1 MTVMGRWHVVL
12 LALALI
18 TSAGAGAAAEQMQS
32 RAVDTGVDL
41 RVPEAQPIGTVVG
54 RIPIKPGFT
63 YRFNESPKEFALDP
77 LSGEI
82 KTNTILDRESVDR
95 YAFVVLSSQPTY
107 PIEVRIRVT
116 DVNDNLPEFPEPSI
130 AVAFS
135 ESASPG
141 TKLLLDAA
149 TDKDLGE
156 NGIANDYRII
166 DGDNEGKFRLNVTVN
181 PSGQTSYLHLETT
194 GKLDRETND
203 FYVLNISARDG
214 GSPPK
219 YGYLQVNV
227 SILDVNDNPPIFDQ
241 SDFSVSL
248 NESVPP
254 GTTVLK
260 VTATDSDLGDNSK
273 ITYEV
278 TDTEKQ
284 FAVDPESGVITT
296 TKKLSCPQYCS
307 NTTCNMTCV
316 LTVIA
321 KDHGVPRQDARS
333 YVTVNL
339 IDANDH
345 DPVITFTY
353 VPSTANFATVDEN
366 AKNGSLV
373 AAITVTDAD
382 AGLNGITSIS
392 IISGNELNHFRLENS
407 SSVYIVHVN
416 GILDREEISKYN
428 LTVVATDKGI
438 PPRTATAFLVIHVND
453 VNDHEPVFEKS
464 EYTTVLSELAPPGT
478 YVAGITATDEDT
490 GVNAEI
496 YYDFY
501 DGNQQQWFFID
512 HITGLVTT
520 KSLLDREIQGS
531 VELNVSARDGG
542 PNPKWAYTR
551 LKVTILDENDEAPT
565 FPQTQINASL
575 AENIIPVKEILILTA
590 SDYDQGTNGSVSYYL
605 PPSIERKYPKTF
617 VLDHITGQLSAI
629 VELDRE
635 KISTYEIQVI
645 AKDQG
650 FPPQSSTATVLLQVL
665 DVNDNDPYFYPLRY
679 VTDISGDLPLGSTVI
694 QVKAFDEDDGDNAK
708 IIYSIESGGD
718 GYFDI
723 EPSSG
728 NIILQKDFS
737 KASKTIYSLKVS
749 CKDKGNRRS
758 AEDAIVEIIR
768 KSQRK
773 NLDFDKYGGYNFKIV
788 ENEGISKHKINRFVG
803 RVSVRKTSDEIFYY
817 IIEGDPKRVFKIN
830 ENTGTIS
837 AESTVD
843 REEKVTYHLKV
854 MAKSGLAYGF
864 TTVNISVLDVNDN
877 YPTFIEG
884 KDEIHIAENMAV
896 GQEVYFARA
905 IDRDSGSNRTIS
917 YALSYNSDN
926 SFRISETTGV
936 IYLNKAI
943 TNEPG
948 STLSIEVT
956 ATDHGKPALATKYNV
971 IAIIDDVND
980 HTPVFDHTS
989 YETSLLE
996 STLVNTRFFAI
1007 SASDADLGPNG
1018 QISYII
1024 TEGNTDGK
1032 FGIFPDGYL
1041 YVKSLLDREEKDY
1054 YSLTII
1060 ARDNGAPPRS
1070 SQVPVVVHVLD
1081 ENDNSPQFTN
1091 TTFVFKIKEN
1101 EPPDTFVGKLTAIDK
1116 DIGRNAEL
1124 TFSLPIAQ
1132 NDFRID
1138 SRNGFIKTLRSFDR
1152 ESLSQVTGQNYITL
1166 TVTVSDNGK
1175 IKLSDS
1181 VRVTIYITDVND
1193 NAPTFTHTPYAVEI
1207 SEGASVGASVTRIY
1221 STDADEGLNGDIY
1234 YRLIGGDD
1242 MKKFILDEATGQL
1255 FINRPL
1261 DRETLDHYKLLVM
1274 AHDSGQTVRLSATTT
1289 ITVNVLDENDN
1300 VPVFSQTD
1308 LKVSVLETE
1317 PINKKIIQFHA
1328 NDADLGINNELQ
1340 YSISSGNRKETFFID
1355 SYSGELFL
1363 HKHLDYEDLTM
1374 YVLNITVMDNGSP
1387 SLSSSISFTVN
1398 VIDANDNAPV
1408 FTNTAIVRQI
1418 REGIPRHTPIVT
1430 VTAEDPDSGLNGK
1443 VWYSII
1449 HQEPNNGNRHF
1460 AINNVT
1466 GVIHT
1471 LLPIDRESV
1480 DTFRITVVAYDR
1492 AEPQSARL
1500 SAEKLVT
1507 VIVEDIN
1514 DNAPVFVSMNAAF
1527 VNSER
1532 LGRSAG
1538 RGIFIMNVLARDLDS
1553 GTNGLVTYKLIHG
1566 GNDMFDLHRSNGAL
1580 SLRYPPASPE
1590 ARWNLVI
1597 KATDEAVL
1605 SEQRST
1611 ETYLTLIMGGT
1622 ELQGITWT
1630 NAVSVSV
1637 AENEPAG
1644 TAILN
1649 MTNNY
1654 KSGLEYY
1661 IVNVTGDGR
1670 QVDRLFDIDSSLGI
1684 LSTAVPLDRE
1694 AGIEKYEVEV
1704 CAVSSGSPLKS
1715 TTTKVEVVIL
1725 DRNDSPPEFKNI
1737 PAAYTASEDLTPGQ
1751 IIARI
1756 TAEDPDTIG
1765 TITYSIQSDDT
1776 TPFLLDRLTGDLS
1789 LKEPLDRETTSEYE
1803 VVIRADDGMQFTDV
1817 TVVIQVTDTNDNPPV
1832 FKESAYS
1839 FDIAENAARGSVVGT
1854 VAAIDPD
1861 AGLNAQLTYTVISD
1875 WANDIFSLNPQTGV
1889 FTLTARLDYEETPHY
1904 ILVTQAQDNGQP
1916 SLSGTVTI
1924 YINVI
1929 DLNDNAPIFDPMSFS
1944 NEILENVPIG
1954 TPVVTVSATDL
1965 DSGWN
1970 GKLSYSITSGDE
1982 NSDFT
1987 ISSNGTIHTANLLD
2001 REKISMYNLIVIAKD
2016 LAKSPEPQLSSTV
2029 QVTIQLKDVNDMAP
2043 EFLSSNSTAVSENIP
2058 LNTVIMT
2065 IKAIDKDEGRNGY
2078 VEYFMD
2084 SDPEVNGYFSLGNVD
2099 GILRATGKLDRELKS
2114 SYTITVK
2121 AKDRGDPPQITSTK
2135 IDIKILDENDN
2146 SPVFDPKQYSASV
2159 PENASIGASV
2169 LQVSATDIDE
2179 DSNGRVRYS
2188 IDYGDDNRDFS
2199 ISEDTGIVRVAKNL
2213 NFERKSRY
2221 ILTIRAE
2228 DCAKDDV
2235 RFDTAELSIS
2245 LQDINDNPPTFLDSP
2260 YLANVME
2267 NVIPPNGG
2275 FILTVHAYDADSP
2288 PFNNQVRYFIK
2299 EGDADLFKINA
2310 SSGQISLLRT
2320 LDREAQDEYT
2330 LSLVAMDTG
2339 SPPLTGSGTVKV
2351 IVQDVND
2358 NSPDFE
2364 RQNYKAH
2371 IKENSPSG
2379 TFILGPKAIDNDIEN
2394 NAKIRYSLLGDKS
2407 ERFSINSMTGTIM
2420 TNDTLDREEW
2430 EVYYLIVMAQDSSTT
2445 DPRTATANVTII
2457 VDDENDNTPTFTQKT
2472 YEVFICEKTKPND
2485 FVFGVKAKDND
2496 IGLNKKIVYD
2506 LKGEHKNLFNINQQT
2521 GVIKANED
2529 LSKYNDRSRALAA
2542 FNLVIVATDSGTVPQ
2557 QSMADL
2563 ILIPKSGKNFPQ
2575 FTITNKM
2582 TFTFPEDTPEGVLV
2596 TRLSATSPK
2605 KGALGLLQYSV
2616 AGGNVG
2622 DALRVEPISGEVFI
2636 TGKGFDYETMP
2647 LYDVWFEVKDSDN
2660 PPLKSFIEIEVK
2672 ITDANDNAPVI
2683 EQILY
2688 NATVSEEESPPQTVV
2703 KINAHDDDSDENGR
2717 ISFRLLND
2725 YEETFVIDSYNGE
2738 IYTNIALDRESIP
2751 FYEIIVEAVDHG
2763 TPQLTGTSTVLI
2775 TVADKNDNPPRFTR
2789 LFSVNVTENAE
2800 IGSFVI
2806 RVTSSDQDIGPN
2818 ANATYSFVENPGEK
2832 FVIDSFTGNVTVARP
2847 LDREMQ
2853 DEYILKVAAIDGAWR
2868 SETPLTITI
2877 QDQNDNAPE
2886 FEYSYYSFNFP
2897 ELQKKN
2903 SFVGQ
2908 VIASDKD
2915 KQGPNSII
2923 SYSLQQTSDLFSID
2937 PATGEILSKFTMNYK
2952 RTMVYPSPE
2961 NSYSVTVVATDN
2973 GKPPMSSECLVT
2985 INIVDANNNKPKFE
2999 PHEKLVPVPYDALI
3013 GEKIINLEAKDT
3025 LDYGINAEIEYYVFS
3040 GNGTA
3045 YFTVDKISGWVIIN
3059 KQFHNVGQFY
3069 NIKVKAIDRGV
3080 PPQQDETSLIFVVT
3094 GENINSPKFTALSY
3108 QVIVPENEPIGSS
3121 ILTLKGNDEDDGPNG
3136 IIRYEISSGN
3146 EDNVFK
3152 IHPVSGVISI
3162 LRSLDYDEV
3171 QEYRLNITARDLG
3184 FKPKE
3189 ATATVTIIL
3198 TDINDNAP
3206 VFNQTHYQAY
3216 LPENS
3221 PIDTFIFEV
3230 RANDIDSPKNAIVKY
3245 KIKNKITALFY
3256 INENTGKIYSKEIFD
3271 YEEKNTYKLQI
3282 LAENPNSTMQSTTEV
3297 IVQITGVNEFYPKF
3311 VQPVFHFDVSESAE
3325 VGTNVGVIQASD
3337 QDSGE
3342 DGVIYYLF
3350 VGSSNDK
3357 GFNINSQTGV
3367 IRVARYLDRETQ
3379 NRVVLTVLAK
3389 NYGSIHGNDTDE
3401 AQVIISIQD
3410 GNDPPVF
3417 LRHYYETSMS
3427 EGANIGQNVIEVQ
3440 AVDKD
3445 VRPQNNQFSY
3455 SILSG
3460 NDNHD
3465 FKIDPQSGLIEVS
3478 RYLDREKVSTYSL
3491 TIGAIDTGVPPQ
3503 TGTTTVK
3510 ITLTDINDN
3519 GPIFDTDNF
3528 DGSVY
3533 ENEPPNT
3540 SITTLSATDPD
3551 LPPNGAPFSYKIIGG
3566 KHQNFVKVHKHT
3578 GVLLTT
3584 KKIDRELTPYLEI
3597 DIQIEDSGN
3606 PVMTSNYTI
3615 QVKVLDRNDN
3625 PPTPRSVHVLV
3636 YAFNNKVPMG
3646 KIADVKPNDLDV
3658 VGDYKCKIIKETTT
3672 ENTLSLLTIRRGCDL
3687 YTNSIKPG
3695 QGYSFSVSGNDGIH
3709 RDVIS
3714 SVSLEYFL
3722 YDNETVEQS
3731 VTLRILNI
3739 TATSF
3744 LTHYYRI
3751 LLEILKVGLKN
3762 KEVISIYSI
3771 NESKD
3776 SLDLTIAIKEGN
3788 SIWKKENTE
3797 YHLKSKE
3804 AEIKKGIKKQLIIP
3818 YFPCYKNPCHNSGI
3832 CSDAINVINDTKV
3845 IESSA
3850 LIIASPAVEHDY
3862 NCLCNDRFVGKNC
3875 EKRQDPCSPNP
3886 CKFGGLCRKQGHDF
3900 MCSCPARHEGKTC
3913 ELERDDACS
3922 SNPCKNGGSCKESS
3936 DRTSYFCL
3944 CRPGYRGNQCEGLI
3958 DSCRPNPCLHG
3969 GICISLKPG
3978 YKCSCTNGRY
3988 GTHCESSTFGFNE
4001 LSYMQFPALD
4011 ASTNDITLIFATTK
4025 ADALLL
4031 YNYGAQTGG
4040 RSDFIAIELLG
4051 GKPVF
4056 SFGGAR
4062 TSITTVAI
4070 TDTDR
4075 NLADGKWYKLTATRN
4090 GRVISLS
4097 IASCTDHGDI
4107 CTECEPG
4114 DKSCYDDATGQAG
4127 TLNFNNEPLLIGGLE
4142 KADPALERPG
4152 QIHSDDFVGCM
4163 HSISVNGRLLNLTI
4177 PLKARGVEA
4186 NCDRSENGACY
4197 KNDICGS
4204 GECVDRW
4211 KTNYCKCGGNI
4222 ISSDCGSSLQSISV
4236 AETGFLFYTI
4246 SEKHRR
4252 MQLLESFY
4260 GGSTTWD
4267 KKTNRNYGKTISK
4280 SNNPTKTLSFSFK
4293 SHKPFGLLFYAATDK
4308 YYTLV
4313 ELIDG
4318 KVSYTSKQSSLVN
4331 MTQTE
4336 QHDVSDGNWHNVTLY
4351 AFGRSIKLIVDN
4363 KIVGEELDAASVHD
4377 FLDPYLTVISLG
4389 GVKSEWISNYQKFEG
4404 CLTNFTVNHEI
4415 QPFTG
4420 NGSIFKEVNRKG
4432 KVISGCHS
4440 AFGAGL
4446 AQNPDP
4452 LSIGITLVIS
4462 FFIILIVAILVSFIV
4477 FRLRKQKKEKNGVPT
4492 LKSNAVHSKQNG
4504 GPAMLNAPNLIAGTN
4519 DNLLNRNMHTNE
4531 TSLSSYMSEG
4541 ADIMRN
4547 VGHIVGP
4554 ELLSKKYKDREIMN
4568 LDPPRPQRPDI
4579 IEREV
4584 VGKSPALRD
4593 DHHVLPP
4600 TSTNTSHSHNH
4611 EHPSGMDLNSEVP
4624 EHYDLEN
4631 ASSIAPSDIDIVYHY
4646 KGFREA
4652 AGVRK
4657 YKATPPPIA
4666 SYHHKH
4672 QNPQHRHSPHHSS
4685 GYPPRALPQASQ
4697 PPPQP
4702 RQHQTTPLARLS
4714 PSSEL
4719 SQQPRILTLHD
4730 ISGKPLQSALLAT
4743 TSSSGG
4749 VGKDALHSNSERSL
4763 NSPVMSQLSGQSSSA
4778 GRKTP
4783 NVSAQVP
4790 QVSVGSGAVGLTAE
4804 EIERMNARQRTSS
4817 LVSTLDAV
4825 SSSSEAPRS
4834 GGVNHHM
4841 SHRHHS
4847 PPVDNRSSTG
4857 SDDESGNDSFTCSE
4871 IEYDNN
4877 SLSAD
4882 KPEDVRRPNVSST
4895 NNSKKPILPP
4905 PYESFDS
4912 SFRGSLSTLV
4922 ASDDDIAPHVG
4933 AALYRQ
4939 ANGSPAP
4946 ATLGWDYHLNWGLN
4960 FESMIGVFKDI
4971 AELPDSV
4978 NGRMSSSLR
4987 LPNGTP
4993 KPSEEYV

>member
-1 MTVMGRWHVVL
+1 MTSMGRWHVVL
-12 LALALI
+12 VAVALL
-18 TSAGAGAAAEQMQS
+18 TGAGAGAAAEQMQS

-41 RVPEAQPIGTVVG
+41 RIAEAQPVGTIVG

-63 YRFNESPKEFALDP
+63 YRFNEPPKEFVLDP
-77 LSGEI
+77 ISGELKSNI
-82 KTNTILDRESVDR
+82 VLDRESVDR

-107 PIEVRIRVT
+107 PIEVRIRVM
-116 DVNDNLPEFPEPSI
+116 DVNDNYPEFPEPSI

-135 ESASPG
+135 ESAAAG

-156 NGIANDYRII
+156 NGITNDYRIV

-203 FYVLNISARDG
+203 FYILNISARDG

-227 SILDVNDNPPIFDQ
+227 TILDVNDNPPIFDQ

-254 GTTVLK
+254 GTVVLK

-296 TKKLSCPQYCS
+296 LKKLTCPKYCS
-307 NTTCNMTCV
+307 NGTCNMTCV

-321 KDHGVPRQDARS
+321 KDHGVPRQDART

-373 AAITVTDAD
+373 AAITVTDLD

-392 IISGNELNHFRLENS
+392 IVAGNELNHFRLENS

-416 GILDREEISKYN
+416 GVLDREEISKYN
-428 LTVVATDKGI
+428 LTVVATDRGV
-438 PPRTATAFLVIHVND
+438 PPRTATSFLVIHVND

-464 EYTTVLSELAPPGT
+464 EYSAILSELAPPGT
-478 YVAGITATDEDT
+478 YIAGITATDEDT

-501 DGNQQQWFFID
+501 DGNQQQWFSID
-512 HITGLVTT
+512 HYTGLVTT
-520 KSLLDREIQGS
+520 KSILDREIQGT

-551 LKVTILDENDEAPT
+551 LKITILDENDEAPS
-565 FPQTQINASL
+565 FPQTVINASL
-575 AENIIPVKEILILTA
+575 YENLKPIKDILILTA

-605 PPSIERKYPKTF
+605 PPSIERKYPNTF
-617 VLDHITGQLSAI
+617 MLDPITGQLSTVI
-629 VELDRE
+629 ELDRE
-635 KISTYEIQVI
+635 RIQLYEIQVL

-650 FPPQSSTATVLLQVL
+650 FPPQSSTAKIFLKVL
-665 DVNDNDPYFYPLRY
+665 DVNDNEPFFYPQRY
-679 VTDISGDLPLGSTVI
+679 IETISDSLPPGSKLL
-694 QVKAFDEDDGDNAK
+694 QVKAMDLDEGDNAK
-708 IIYSIESGGD
+708 LKFKLESGGD
-718 GYFDI
+718 GYFDV
-723 EPSSG
+723 EPLTG
-728 NIILQKDFS
+728 NIILQKDFH
-737 KASKTIYSLKVS
+737 KAPKSVYSLKVS
-749 CKDKGNRRS
+749 CRDKGNKR
-758 AEDAIVEIIR
+758 AVEDAIVDIIKTSHR
-768 KSQRK
+768 KS
-773 NLDFDKYGGYNFKIV
+773 LDFEGYDGYSFKIL
-788 ENEGISKHKINRFVG
+788 EDDGLSKAQVG
-803 RVSVRKTSDEIFYY
+803 RYIGKVSTRMTSDSVSYF
-817 IIEGDPKRVFKIN
+817 IIEGDYKHIFKID
-830 ENTGTIS
+830 EKSGVIS
-837 AESTVD
+837 SNSNID
-843 REEKVTYHLKV
+843 REDKMTYRLKV
-854 MAKSGLAYGF
+854 MARSGLAFGF
-864 TTVNISVLDVNDN
+864 TTVNISVLDMNDN
-877 YPTFIEG
+877 YPIFIED
-884 KDEIHIAENMAV
+884 KDEINIPENMAV

-905 IDRDSGSNRTIS
+905 TDRDSGSNRTIT
-917 YALSYNSDN
+917 YTLSYNPDN

-943 TNEPG
+943 TSEPG
-948 STLSIEVT
+948 STISLEVT
-956 ATDHGKPALATKYNV
+956 ATDNGKPGLATKHTIV
-971 IAIIDDVND
+971 AIIKDVND

-1007 SASDADLGPNG
+1007 SASDADLGANG
-1018 QISYII
+1018 RISYYIA
-1024 TEGNTDGK
+1024 EGNSDSK
-1032 FGIFPDGYL
+1032 FGVFPDGYI
-1041 YVKSLLDREEKDY
+1041 YVKSTLDREERDY
-1054 YSLTII
+1054 YSLTIV
-1060 ARDNGAPPRS
+1060 ATDNGKPPRS
-1070 SQVPVVVHVLD
+1070 SQVPVVIHVLD

-1091 TTFVFKIKEN
+1091 TTFIFKIKEN

-1138 SRNGFIKTLRSFDR
+1138 SRNGFIRTLKSFDR
-1152 ESLSQVTGQNYITL
+1152 ESLAHSTGQNYITL

-1175 IKLSDS
+1175 VKLTDS

-1193 NAPTFTHTPYAVEI
+1193 NAPVFTRIPYKVEV
-1207 SEGASVGASVTRIY
+1207 SEGATVGASIMRVY
-1221 STDADEGLNGDIY
+1221 SSDVDEGLNGDIY
-1234 YRLIGGDD
+1234 YKLIGGDE
-1242 MKKFILDEATGQL
+1242 MEKFSLDEATGQL
-1255 FINRPL
+1255 FINKPL
-1261 DRETLDHYKLLVM
+1261 DRESIDKYQLTVL
-1274 AHDSGQTVRLSATTT
+1274 AHDSGQAIRLSSTTT
-1289 ITVNVLDENDN
+1289 IHVDVLDENDN
-1300 VPVFSQTD
+1300 APIFSQTQM
-1308 LKVSVLETE
+1308 KVSVLETE

-1328 NDADLGINNELQ
+1328 NDADLGINNEIQ
-1340 YSISSGNRKETFFID
+1340 FSITSGNRKEAFFID

-1363 HKHLDYEDLTM
+1363 HKHLDYEDLTS
-1374 YVLNITVMDNGSP
+1374 YVLNITATDNGSP
-1387 SLSSSISFTVN
+1387 SLSSSIPFTVN

-1418 REGIPRHTPIVT
+1418 REGIPIHTPIVT

-1443 VWYSII
+1443 VYYSIT
-1449 HQEPNNGNRHF
+1449 HQDPNDGRRHF
-1460 AINNVT
+1460 AINNIT

-1492 AEPQSARL
+1492 AEPPSARL

-1514 DNAPVFVSMNAAF
+1514 DNAPAFVSMNAA
-1527 VNSER
+1527 VINSER
-1532 LGRSAG
+1532 LGRSLG

-1553 GTNGLVTYKLIHG
+1553 GTNGLVTYKLMHG
-1566 GNDMFDLHRSNGAL
+1566 GTDIFDLHRSNGAL
-1580 SLRYPPASPE
+1580 VLRYPPAIPE

-1611 ETYLTLIMGGT
+1611 ETYLTVIMGGT
-1622 ELQGITWT
+1622 ELEGITWT
-1630 NAVSVSV
+1630 NVGSVSV

-1649 MTNNY
+1649 MTNNF
-1654 KSGLEYY
+1654 KSALEYY

-1684 LSTAVPLDRE
+1684 LSTAVSLDRE
-1694 AGIEKYEVEV
+1694 AGIDRYEVEI
-1704 CAVSSGSPLKS
+1704 CAVSSSTPLQS
-1715 TTTKVEVVIL
+1715 TTTKVEVTIL
-1725 DRNDSPPEFKNI
+1725 DKNDSPPEFKNI
-1737 PAAYTASEDLTPGQ
+1737 PASYPASEDLAPGQ
-1751 IIARI
+1751 KIASI
-1756 TAEDPDTIG
+1756 LAEDPDTIG
-1765 TITYSIQSDDT
+1765 TITYSIQSEEP
-1776 TPFLLDRLTGDLS
+1776 TPFALDTNTGELT
-1789 LKEPLDRETTSEYE
+1789 LKEPLDRETISEYQ
-1803 VVIRADDGMQFTDV
+1803 VVVRADDGMQYTDL
-1817 TVVIQVTDTNDNPPV
+1817 TIVVQVTDTNDNPPT

-1854 VAAIDPD
+1854 VAATDLDSGP
-1861 AGLNAQLTYTVISD
+1861 NAQLTYTVVSD
-1875 WANDIFSLNPQTGV
+1875 WANDVFSLNPQTGV
-1889 FTLTARLDYEETPHY
+1889 FTLTARLDYEETQHY
-1904 ILVTQAQDNGQP
+1904 ILVAQAQDGGHP

-1944 NEILENVPIG
+1944 NEILEDVSVG
-1954 TPVVTVSATDL
+1954 TSVVTISATDM
-1965 DSGWN
+1965 DSGFN
-1970 GKLSYSITSGDE
+1970 GKIIYSITSGDDS
-1982 NSDFT
+1982 SDFI
-1987 ISSNGTIHTANLLD
+1987 ISSNGTIRTAKLLD
-2001 REKISMYNLIVIAKD
+2001 REKIPIYNLIVTAKD
-2016 LAKSPEPQLSSTV
+2016 LAKPPEPQLSSTV

-2043 EFLSSNSTAVSENIP
+2043 EFVSPNMTTVSENIP

-2065 IKAIDKDEGRNGY
+2065 VKAVDKDEGRNGY
-2078 VEYFMD
+2078 IEYFMEPD
-2084 SDPEVNGYFSLGNVD
+2084 SEINGYFSLGNVD

-2114 SYTITVK
+2114 SYTLSVT
-2121 AKDRGDPPQITSTK
+2121 AKDRGDPPNVTKTK
-2135 IDIKILDENDN
+2135 ILIKIMDENDN

-2169 LQVSATDIDE
+2169 LQVSATDVDE
-2179 DSNGRVRYS
+2179 GLNGRVRYS
-2188 IDYGDDNRDFS
+2188 IASGDDNRDFT

-2213 NFERKSRY
+2213 NYERKSRY
-2221 ILTIRAE
+2221 LLTIRTE

-2245 LQDINDNPPTFLDSP
+2245 IQDINDNPPTFLDSP
-2260 YLANVME
+2260 YLAYVME
-2267 NVIPPNGG
+2267 NIIPPNGG
-2275 FILTVHAYDADSP
+2275 FIITVRAYDADSP

-2339 SPPLTGSGTVKV
+2339 SPPLTGSGTVKI

-2364 RQNYKAH
+2364 RQSYKTTV
-2371 IKENSPSG
+2371 KENMPAG
-2379 TFILGPKAIDNDIEN
+2379 TVILEPKAIDKDIGN
-2394 NAKIRYSLLGDKS
+2394 NAKIRYSLLGEKS
-2407 ERFSINSMTGTIM
+2407 ERFIIDPTTGIIS
-2420 TNDTLDREEW
+2420 TNVSLDREDW
-2430 EVYYLIVMAQDSSTT
+2430 DTYYLILMAQDSSTT

-2457 VDDENDNTPTFTQKT
+2457 VEDENDNTPIFPQSEYET
-2472 YEVFICEKTKPND
+2472 YISDRTLPGDFI
-2485 FVFGVKAKDND
+2485 FGVKARDND
-2496 IGLNKKIVYD
+2496 IGLNKKILYD
-2506 LKGEHKNLFNINQQT
+2506 LKGEHQEFFTINKET
-2521 GVIKANED
+2521 GVIKAKEN
-2529 LSKYNDRSRALAA
+2529 LAKLKEINKSSL
-2542 FNLVIVATDSGTVPQ
+2542 NLIIIAADCGIIPR
-2557 QSMADL
+2557 QSTADL
-2563 ILIPKSGKNFPQ
+2563 ILIPKSVKNFPK
-2575 FTITNKM
+2575 FSVTNKL
-2582 TFTFPEDTPEGVLV
+2582 TFTFSENTPEGVLV

-2605 KGALGLLQYSV
+2605 TGPTSLLQYAV
-2616 AGGNVG
+2616 AGGNIG
-2622 DALRVEPISGEVFI
+2622 DALKVEPISGEVFI
-2636 TGKGFDYETMP
+2636 TGKGLDYETMP
-2647 LYDVWFEVKDSDN
+2647 LYEVWFEVKDSDN
-2660 PPLKSFIEIEVK
+2660 PPLKSFIEIEIKV
-2672 ITDANDNAPVI
+2672 TDANDNAPII
-2683 EQILY
+2683 ENLLY
-2688 NATVSEEESPPQTVV
+2688 NATVPEEESPPQLVV
-2703 KINAHDDDSDENGR
+2703 KIEAHDDDSNENGR
-2717 ISFRLLND
+2717 ISYRLVND
-2725 YEETFVIDSYNGE
+2725 YEETFKIDSESGE
-2738 IYTNIALDRESIP
+2738 ISTNIGLDRESIP
-2751 FYEIIVEAVDHG
+2751 FYEILVEAVDHG
-2763 TPQLTGTSTVLI
+2763 VPQLIGTSTVLV
-2775 TVADKNDNPPRFTR
+2775 TVMDKNDNPPRFTR

-2806 RVTSSDQDIGPN
+2806 RVTSSDLDTGPN

-2832 FVIDSFTGNVTVARP
+2832 FLIDPISGNVTVARP
-2847 LDREMQ
+2847 LDRELQ

-2897 ELQKKN
+2897 ELQNKN

-2908 VIASDKD
+2908 VIATDKD

-2923 SYSLQQTSDLFSID
+2923 SYSLQQTSDLFTID
-2937 PATGEILSKFTMNYK
+2937 PATGEILSKFMMNYK
-2952 RTMVYPSPE
+2952 RTLINLSPE
-2961 NSYSVTVVATDN
+2961 NTYSVIVVATDN

-2985 INIVDANNNKPKFE
+2985 INVVDANNNKPKFIE
-2999 PHEKLVPVPYDALI
+2999 HEKFVPVPLDATL
-3013 GEKIINLEAKDT
+3013 GEKIIQLTAEDT
-3025 LDYGINAEIEYYVFS
+3025 MDFGINAEIEYFVAG
-3040 GNGTA
+3040 GNGTSF
-3045 YFTVDKISGWVIIN
+3045 FTIDKTDGWIYVN
-3059 KQFHNVGQFY
+3059 KQFYFIGQY
-3069 NIKVKAIDRGV
+3069 YGLKIKAVDRGI
-3080 PPQQDETSLIFVVT
+3080 PPQSVETIITFVVT
-3094 GENINSPKFTALSY
+3094 GENIHSPKFTALSY

-3121 ILTLKGNDEDDGPNG
+3121 ILTLKANDEDEGPNG
-3136 IIRYEISSGN
+3136 IIRYAISSGN
-3146 EDNVFK
+3146 IGKEFQVDPFL
-3152 IHPVSGVISI
+3152 GTISI
-3162 LRSLDYDEV
+3162 LRPLDYDEI
-3171 QEYRLNITARDLG
+3171 QEYRLNITATDLG

-3189 ATATVTIIL
+3189 TTATVTIIL

-3206 VFNQTHYQAY
+3206 QFNQSHYEAY
-3216 LPENS
+3216 LAENS
-3221 PIDTFIFEV
+3221 PVNSFIFKV
-3230 RANDIDSPKNAIVKY
+3230 RAVDIDSPKNSIIKY
-3245 KIKNKITALFY
+3245 HIKNEMSSLFH
-3256 INENTGKIYSKEIFD
+3256 IDVNTGKIFSKAIFD
-3271 YEEKNTYKLQI
+3271 YEEKTSYKLEI
-3282 LAENPNSTMQSTTEV
+3282 VAENPDSVMRSMTEV
-3297 IVQITGVNEFYPKF
+3297 LVHITGVNEFYPKF
-3311 VQPVFHFDVSESAE
+3311 IQPAFHFDVSESAE
-3325 VGTNVGVIQASD
+3325 VGTNVGTIQATD
-3337 QDSGE
+3337 QDSGD
-3342 DGVIYYLF
+3342 DGIIYYLF

-3357 GFNINSQTGV
+3357 GFNVNSQTGV

-3389 NYGSIHGNDTDE
+3389 NYGGIHGNDTDE

-3410 GNDPPVF
+3410 GNDPPEF
-3417 LRHYYETSMS
+3417 LRNYYEATIS
-3427 EGANIGQNVIEVQ
+3427 ESASVGQKVVQ
-3440 AVDKD
+3440 VKAVDKD

-3455 SILSG
+3455 SLIGG
-3460 NDNHD
+3460 NTNQD
-3465 FKIDPQSGLIEVS
+3465 FRIDPQSGEIEVS
-3478 RYLDREKVSTYSL
+3478 RQLDRETIPTYSL
-3491 TIGAIDTGVPPQ
+3491 IVGAIDTGIPPQ

-3510 ITLTDINDN
+3510 VTITDINDN
-3519 GPIFDTDNF
+3519 GPLFDVANF
-3528 DGSVY
+3528 NGAVY

-3540 SITTLSATDPD
+3540 SITTLTAKDPD
-3551 LPPNGAPFSYKIIGG
+3551 LPPNGAPFSYSIIGG
-3566 KHQNFVKVHKHT
+3566 QHQNYVKVNKHS

-3584 KKIDRELTPYLEI
+3584 KKIDRELTPQLEI
-3597 DIQIEDSGN
+3597 VIQIEDSGT
-3606 PVMTSNYTI
+3606 PVMKSIYTI
-3615 QVKVLDRNDN
+3615 FIKVLDRNDN
-3625 PPTPRSVHVLV
+3625 PPSSRSAHVLV
-3636 YAFNNKVPMG
+3636 YAFNNKVPTG
-3646 KIADVKPNDLDV
+3646 KIADVKPNDPDI
-3658 VGDYKCKIIKETTT
+3658 VGDYKCKIIKDSTT
-3672 ENTLSLLTIRRGCDL
+3672 ENTLTLFNIRKGCDL
-3687 YTNSIKPG
+3687 YTNAVRPG

-3709 RDVIS
+3709 KDVTS
-3714 SVSLEYFL
+3714 SVSVEYFSF
-3722 YDNETVEQS
+3722 DNATVEQS
-3731 VTLRILNI
+3731 ITIRIINM
-3739 TATSF
+3739 TAADF
-3744 LTHYYRI
+3744 LTHYYRN
-3751 LLEILKVGLKN
+3751 LLEVLKNGLK
-3762 KEVISIYSI
+3762 KDEIAYLYSI
-3771 NESKD
+3771 NQEKVG
-3776 SLDLTIAIKEGN
+3776 LDLTIAVKTN
-3788 SIWKKENTE
+3788 KTIWKRENTE
-3797 YHLKSKE
+3797 NYVKSKE
-3804 AEIKKGIKKQLIIP
+3804 FELSKVLKTSVIVSYYPCATQHCLNDGVCTDGIRVLDEVRI
-3818 YFPCYKNPCHNSGI
+3818 
-3832 CSDAINVINDTKV
+3832 
-3845 IESSA
+3845 IESST
-3850 LIIASPAVEHDY
+3850 LILSSPLVRHEYTCH
-3862 NCLCNDRFVGKNC
+3862 CTDRFMGTNC

-3886 CKFGGLCRKQGHDF
+3886 CNYGGQCRKQGHDF
-3900 MCSCPARHEGKTC
+3900 VCSCPPRREGKTC
-3913 ELERDDACS
+3913 QFERDDVCS

-3936 DRTSYFCL
+3936 DRNSFFCL
-3944 CRPGYRGNQCEGLI
+3944 CRPGYRGDQCEALV
-3958 DSCRPNPCLHG
+3958 DSCRPNPCMHG

-3988 GTHCESSTFGFNE
+3988 GTHCESSTFGFGE

-4011 ASTNDITLIFATTK
+4011 ASTNDITIIFATTK
-4025 ADALLL
+4025 PDALLL

-4051 GKPVF
+4051 GKPIF

-4062 TSITTVAI
+4062 TSITSVSIMDSEVNT
-4070 TDTDR
+4070 
-4075 NLADGKWYKLTATRN
+4075 ADGKWYKLTATRN

-4097 IASCTDHGDI
+4097 VTSCTDHGDV
-4107 CTECEPG
+4107 CMECEPG
-4114 DKSCYDDATGQAG
+4114 DSSCYDDDTGQAG
-4127 TLNFNNEPLLIGGLE
+4127 TLNFNNEPLLIGGLH
-4142 KADPALERPG
+4142 KADPVLERPG

-4163 HSISVNGRLLNLTI
+4163 HSISINGRFLNLTN

-4186 NCDRSENGACY
+4186 NCDRTEKGTCY
-4197 KNDICGS
+4197 KKDICDS
-4204 GECVDRW
+4204 GQCLDKW
-4211 KTNYCKCGGNI
+4211 KTNNCKCEKDLIAPNCN
-4222 ISSDCGSSLQSISV
+4222 SALLPISV
-4236 AETGFLFYTI
+4236 SESAYITYMI

-4260 GGSTTWD
+4260 GGSTNWERKSKNVGKAVT
-4267 KKTNRNYGKTISK
+4267 KVSNPAKILTFFFKTNRKEGV
-4280 SNNPTKTLSFSFK
+4280 
-4293 SHKPFGLLFYAATDK
+4293 LFYAATDK
-4308 YYTLV
+4308 YYTII
-4313 ELIDG
+4313 ELNEG
-4318 KVSYTSKQSSLVN
+4318 KVSYTSKQNVVVN
-4331 MTQTE
+4331 MTQVD
-4336 QHDVSDGNWHNVTLY
+4336 QQDVSDGNWHNITIY
-4351 AFGRSIKLIVDN
+4351 SHGRSIRLIVDN
-4363 KIVGEELDAASVHD
+4363 KNVGEELDAAGVHD
-4377 FLDPYLTVISLG
+4377 FLDPYLTIISLG
-4389 GVKSEWISNYQKFEG
+4389 GVKTEWVSHNNKFEG
-4404 CLTNFTVNHEI
+4404 CLANFSINNEL
-4415 QPFTG
+4415 QPFNG
-4420 NGSIFKEVNRKG
+4420 NGSIFKEVIRKG
-4432 KVISGCHS
+4432 KIIPGCHS
-4440 AFGAGL
+4440 TFGAGI
-4446 AQNPDP
+4446 AQNPNP
-4452 LSIGITLVIS
+4452 LNIGITLVIV
-4462 FFIILIVAILVSFIV
+4462 FFIILIVAISISFIV
-4477 FRLRKQKKEKNGVPT
+4477 YRLRKQKKEKGNTSGS
-4492 LKSNAVHSKQNG
+4492 KSNIVHTKQNG

-4519 DNLLNRNMHTNE
+4519 DSIMNRNMHNNE
-4531 TSLSSYMSEG
+4531 TSLNSYMSEN

-4568 LDPPRPQRPDI
+4568 IDPPRPQRPDI

-4584 VGKSPALRD
+4584 VGKSPALRE
-4593 DHHVLPP
+4593 DHHPP
-4600 TSTNTSHSHNH
+4600 PPPSTNTSHHTH
-4611 EHPSGMDLNSEVP
+4611 DHPSGMDLNSEIP

-4652 AGVRK
+4652 PGVRK

-4666 SYHHKH
+4666 GYHHKH
-4672 QNPQHRHSPHHSS
+4672 QTPQHRHSPHHPS
-4685 GYPPRALPQASQ
+4685 GYPPRVLPQASQ

-4783 NVSAQVP
+4783 SAAPQVP
-4790 QVSVGSGAVGLTAE
+4790 QVVSVGSGAVGLTAE

-4825 SSSSEAPRS
+4825 SSSSEAPRG
-4834 GGVNHHM
+4834 GGVSHHM

-4877 SLSAD
+4877 SISAD
-4882 KPEDVRRPNVSST
+4882 KPEDVRRQNVNSG
-4895 NNSKKPILPP
+4895 NNNKKPILPP

-4922 ASDDDIAPHVG
+4922 ASDDDLNPHVS

-4946 ATLGWDYHLNWGLN
+4946 ATLGWDYFLNWGPN

-4971 AELPDSV
+4971 AELPDAV